1 MENTSQSTGGMPA
14 SSARPLIIL
23 VGIGHV
29 FDIRSAVMEVIRR
42 AAPNTVAIEL
52 DGARYQALRHRERT
66 SGRGLPFTYRLL
78 AKVQEN
84 LAEQYGSEVGDEM
97 LAAVDAALQVG
108 ARVELIDMD
117 SAQVFRRMITNMT
130 MKERV
135 LMAMG
140 IFLALFAGKGAV
152 EKELEMYKTDEKKFM
167 AEAQRAYPTMTR
179 VLIDDRNE
187 HMAKRLRDIS
197 ASSSVTLAVVGD
209 GHVSGIQRL
218 VSEFAEVEVR
228 RLGEL
233 QTMPREGQNTQFT
246 MSFEVRRADDK
257 P

>member
-1 MENTSQSTGGMPA
+1 MLA
-14 SSARPLIIL
+14 SSARPRIIL

-29 FDIRSAVMEVIRR
+29 FDIRSAVIDVIHH

-52 DGARYQALRHRERT
+52 DGARYQALRHREQA

-117 SAQVFRRMITNMT
+117 SAQVFRRMITTMT

-135 LMAMG
+135 MMVLG
-140 IFLALFAGKGAV
+140 IFLALFAGKRAV
-152 EKELEMYKTDEKKFM
+152 EKELEMYKSDEKRFM
-167 AEAQRAYPTMTR
+167 AEAQKAYPTMTR

-187 HMAKRLRDIS
+187 HMARRLKDIS
-197 ASSSVTLAVVGD
+197 ASSSVTLAVIGD

-218 VSEFAEVEVR
+218 VSEFADVEVR

-233 QTMPREGQNTQFT
+233 QNMPQEGQNTQFT